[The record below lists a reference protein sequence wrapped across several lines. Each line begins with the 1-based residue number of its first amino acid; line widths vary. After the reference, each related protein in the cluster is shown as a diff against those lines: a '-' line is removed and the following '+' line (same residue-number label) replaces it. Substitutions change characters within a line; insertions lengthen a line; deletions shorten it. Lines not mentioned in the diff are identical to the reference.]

1 MSDIFLKTSN
11 PDFIKLAAEEHERT
25 PGINCLR
32 SVFSRRSVVNFFFMK
47 IVSLLPSA
55 TEIVCALGLEENL
68 VGITHECDFPP
79 AISGKPHL
87 TASRISHE
95 TMTSREIDHAVRS
108 QLDGHGSIYDL
119 NTELLR
125 EINPDLIITQ
135 ELCDVCAVSYKT
147 VEKAARI
154 YVADARVVSLEP
166 NTIADI
172 FDNIRLIGEL
182 TKTTAKAGEVVK
194 SLQNRLDNIRQR
206 IAEAETNPKS
216 RIPNPKLKVFM
227 LEWLEPPF
235 SPGHWVPEQ
244 VAAAGGFSLL
254 GEAGK
259 KSVTTTY
266 EAIFESK
273 PDVLVMIPCGYYTSD
288 ILRQLENTFF
298 PSDWHSIPAVKNGE
312 VWALDATSYFSRPA
326 PRVVDGAEILAK
338 ILHPQIFGAPNEREA
353 VRVPRDLI
361 KFEDKSA
368 TKGG

>member
-1 MSDIFLKTSN
+1 
-11 PDFIKLAAEEHERT
+11 
-25 PGINCLR
+25 
-32 SVFSRRSVVNFFFMK
+32 MK

-79 AISGKPHL
+79 SVAGKPHL

-95 TMTSREIDHAVRS
+95 TMSSKEIDHAVRS

-119 NTELLR
+119 NTELLA
-125 EINPDLIITQ
+125 ELEPDLIITQ

-147 VEKAARI
+147 VEKAARR
-154 YVADARVVSLEP
+154 YTAGAQVVSLEP

-172 FDNIRLIGEL
+172 FDNIRLVGEL
-182 TKTTAKAGEVVK
+182 TNTAERAEEVVRQ
-194 SLQNRLDNIRQR
+194 LQNRLDKIQER
-206 IAEAETNPKS
+206 ITEVRTNPKS
-216 RIPNPKLKVFM
+216 FM

-244 VAAAGGFSLL
+244 VAAAGGIALL

-266 EAIFESK
+266 EAISESK
-273 PDVLVMIPCGYYTSD
+273 PEILVMIPCGYYTAD
-288 ILRQLENTFF
+288 ILRQLANTFF
-298 PSDWHSIPAVKNGE
+298 PAEWREMPAVKNGE

-338 ILHPQIFGAPNEREA
+338 IFHPQIFGAPTEREA

-361 KFEDKSA
+361 KFADKSA
-368 TKGG
+368 TKGI